1 MPRAYMPLKTIA
13 HPPLIQFTN
22 GVQLVSHDAFKPSN
36 LDGWQQVFSLDELR
50 EIREWHLAIACDWN
64 AAEDAP
70 QEAPPEHRLADAR
83 LALQVAAPMGSYLS
97 VCIREQD
104 SGQNPLLM
112 TTRLEQFRGTVWS
125 RIRGFNGMTPVEVES
140 IVSGVISILQ
150 KRDARTANPIRLF
163 EQGLISSNAYIR
175 ILLWVTAID
184 GILMAVKEGIFTN
197 RLCAFLGATSQVFPP
212 QGRRFIRRS
221 LTVAEVA
228 EDLFKLRSELAH
240 GSAIQKKY
248 WEARDDLR
256 DALPLQAYS
265 GSPQYSVLLEEA
277 ALSLLTRILR
287 RKIILDN
294 LIDEFSSVKKWRERL
309 KFT

>member
-22 GVQLVSHDAFKPSN
+22 GVALVSHDAFKPSN

-50 EIREWHLAIACDWN
+50 EIREWHLAIACNWN
-64 AAEDAP
+64 TV
-70 QEAPPEHRLADAR
+70 QEAQQEAAPEYRLADAR

-112 TTRLEQFRGTVWS
+112 TTRLEQFHGTAWS
-125 RIRGFNGMTPVEVES
+125 RMRGFNGMTPEEVQF
-140 IVSGVISILQ
+140 VVNGVISILQ
-150 KRDARTANPIRLF
+150 KKDARTANPIRLF
-163 EQGLISSNAYIR
+163 EQGLISGNPYIR

-184 GILMAVKEGIFTN
+184 GILMAVKEGIFVN
-197 RLCAFLGATSQVFPP
+197 RLCALLGAASQVFPP
-212 QGRRFIRRS
+212 EDGVHITRLI
-221 LTVAEVA
+221 TVSEVA
-228 EDLFKLRSELAH
+228 GDLFKLRSELAH

-256 DALPLQAYS
+256 PLLPLQTYS
-265 GSPQYSVLLEEA
+265 GPARYWTLLEEA

-287 RKIILDN
+287 KIILDN
-294 LIDEFSSVKKWRERL
+294 LVEDFFNVKQWRERL